1 MLTQPQPP
9 HNDEITEICN
19 SFSLQD
25 QWNSVQSNQC
35 STVSIAWGRICVVC
49 IYLNFHWRNMRC
61 DVKIQRLWSLV
72 DKRNDVTLFESL
84 SEIDF
89 QRWIMFYKEKN
100 TSFATFKCIS
110 VSLPPPISKTVF
122 WQSST
127 SHSLN
132 LETRKRK
139 IRTVSFIYPE
149 GLKVSKNKIH
159 NFVQKVAF

>member
-25 QWNSVQSNQC
+25 QWNSVQSNQY

-89 QRWIMFYKEKN
+89 QRWIIFYIKEKILHLQHFSVITAPN
-100 TSFATFKCIS
+100 IKNCLLTIIYISFFEPRDKKKKNS
-110 VSLPPPISKTVF
+110 Y
-122 WQSST
+122 
-127 SHSLN
+127 
-132 LETRKRK
+132 
-139 IRTVSFIYPE
+139 SFIYLP
-149 GLKVSKNKIH
+149 GGVKGK
-159 NFVQKVAF
+159 QK